1 MKDLTVFIIGD
12 LEKRSLSHN
21 GSLLHD
27 SYTSVTNQ
35 LSSLDCDYEIINTE
49 IKDIP
54 NRVNSNLVLFL
65 RSDHLIPDDYIFN
78 ACNINNLFRNFG
90 ILFGPVYTRSS
101 SAAFSG
107 AVKDH
112 YHRYDFGID
121 EVLISNITNEQ
132 HNYGDMS
139 AAIVSG
145 PAYNQF
151 NFSPVKTPRG
161 YTINNHYFFNQVAK
175 KHQVLYCSSLYK
187 LKVLTDMDFDPE
199 ILSDY
204 YYNKGYECGLHMA
217 TESEHEKKEKIWKN
231 FVESPELTDYE
242 SPRWL
247 HDTKE
252 TVDIEYLQSLL
263 VLKFHYQLGLFE
275 GMLGKKLV

>member
-12 LEKRSLSHN
+12 IEKRSLPHN
-21 GSLLHD
+21 GALLHD
-27 SYTSVTNQ
+27 SGSSIENQ
-35 LSSLDCDYEIINTE
+35 LLLLGYDYEILNTE

-54 NRVNSNLVLFL
+54 NRVDSKLVLFL
-65 RSDHLIPDDYIFN
+65 RSDYLIPDDYIFN
-78 ACNINNLFRNFG
+78 VCNINNLFRNFG

-139 AAIVSG
+139 AAIISG
-145 PAYNQF
+145 AAYNQF
-151 NFSPVKTPRG
+151 NFSPIKTPRG
-161 YTINNHYFFNQVAK
+161 YTLNNRYFFNQVANK
-175 KHQVLYCSSLYK
+175 YQVLYCSCLYK
-187 LKVLTDMDFDPE
+187 LKVLNDIDFSPE
-199 ILSDY
+199 ELSNY
-204 YYNKGYECGLHMA
+204 YYNRGYEHGLSMA
-217 TESEHEKKEKIWKN
+217 IESDYEKKERIWKN

-247 HDTKE
+247 HDSKE
-252 TVDIEYLQSLL
+252 TTDVEYLQSLL